1 MGKIGD
7 IDTLHHIADEWSEF
21 PITNLEQAASF
32 LRLLHTETDGWVIVD
47 FLDASNWDL
56 IDSWSHDPNR
66 GLLQI
71 NWRDFLDEDKSGTIS
86 KSREMS
92 MMAFPAS
99 LYGMIMRFQSIELVQ
114 IDKLHFFAFRG
125 YSMTDKE
132 IKKALKPDTEEFH
145 IREHRPFSR
154 EIILKT
160 DWRWKVI
167 DFINS
172 ALFAALI
179 VPKDT
184 NIPAHASKTL
194 LYQHN
199 LRLVDET
206 LSRAESSLGTL
217 NRDDAE
223 GICEKANTIR
233 RNMESILKIECCYRE
248 IELRQTYRNALLG
261 DLWGGLKSIH
271 SESIQNTMSRFI
283 EWANEFSHDTG
294 TPVERVKV
302 EFIAMIAR
310 MYARF
315 LMEEIMRDWRYSRF
329 RRQEEDYIS
338 F

>member
-7 IDTLHHIADEWSEF
+7 IDTLHRIIDEWGQF
-21 PITNLEQAASF
+21 PITSLEQAASF

-47 FLDASNWDL
+47 FLDATGWDR
-56 IDSWSHDPNR
+56 IDSWSHDPSH

-71 NWRDFLDEDKSGTIS
+71 NWRNFLDEDKSSTIS

-92 MMAFPAS
+92 MMAFPGS
-99 LYGMIMRFQSIELVQ
+99 LYGMIMRFQGIELVK
-114 IDKLHFFAFRG
+114 IDKLYFFAFRG

-132 IKKALKPDTEEFH
+132 INKALKPGTEEFH
-145 IREHRPFSR
+145 IRIRRPFSR
-154 EIILKT
+154 EIILKK
-160 DWRWKVI
+160 DGQWQVI

-179 VPKDT
+179 APKRA
-184 NIPAHASKTL
+184 NLPARASKTL
-194 LYQHN
+194 LYWHN

-206 LSRAESSLGTL
+206 LSRVESSLETL
-217 NRDDAE
+217 NRDDVD

-233 RNMESILKIECCYRE
+233 RNMESMLKIECCYRE
-248 IELRQTYRNALLG
+248 IELQKTYRNALLG
-261 DLWGGLKSIH
+261 DLWGRLKSIH

-283 EWANEFSHDTG
+283 EWANELSHYPG
-294 TPVERVKV
+294 LPVYKVKA
-302 EFIAMIAR
+302 EFIAVIAR

-315 LMEEIMRDWRYSRF
+315 LIEEIIRDWRFPRF

>member
-7 IDTLHHIADEWSEF
+7 IDTLHHITDAWGEF
-21 PITNLEQAASF
+21 PIKNLEQAASF

-47 FLDASNWDL
+47 FLDASNWDR

-71 NWRDFLDEDKSGTIS
+71 NWRDFLDEDKSSTIS
-86 KSREMS
+86 ESREMS

-99 LYGMIMRFQSIELVQ
+99 LYGMIMRFQSIELVK

-132 IKKALKPDTEEFH
+132 IKKALKPGSEEFH

-154 EIILKT
+154 ELILKT
-160 DWRWKVI
+160 DGQWQLI

-179 VPKDT
+179 VPKHT
-184 NIPAHASKTL
+184 SIPAHASKTL

-199 LRLVDET
+199 LRLVDEA
-206 LSRAESSLGTL
+206 LSRAESSLETL
-217 NRDDAE
+217 NRDDME

-248 IELRQTYRNALLG
+248 IELRKTYRNALLG

-283 EWANEFSHDTG
+283 EWANGFSHDTG
-294 TPVERVKV
+294 TPVEKVKA
-302 EFIAMIAR
+302 ESIAMIAR

-315 LMEEIMRDWRYSRF
+315 LMEEIMRDWRYPRF